1 MPLNL
6 IAGADH
12 IRCIVSP
19 QVPHAGGIFSLVSC
33 TSVQAVHLKS
43 YSGIRKSPRFLGK
56 GV

>member
-19 QVPHAGGIFSLVSC
+19 QVPHAGGIFSVVSF
-33 TSVQAVHLKS
+33 TSVQALHLKS
-43 YSGIRKSPRFLGK
+43 YSGINKCPRSLGK